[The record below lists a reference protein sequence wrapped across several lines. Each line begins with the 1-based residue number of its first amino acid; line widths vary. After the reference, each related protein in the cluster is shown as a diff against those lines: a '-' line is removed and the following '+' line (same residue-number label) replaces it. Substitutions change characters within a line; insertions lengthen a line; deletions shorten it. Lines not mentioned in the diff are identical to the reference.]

1 MNWPAVRERARQWAP
16 WAAAALGLS
25 IPLSKAAD
33 AFLLVLVLLLWLAGG
48 RYGEKL
54 RFIGKNPVAWVSLLL
69 FALTIGGLFYGK
81 VDKDSL
87 SDAKT
92 FILIPLLLPLF
103 GDPRFRKYGLRAF
116 LTAMGF
122 VLLVS
127 WLLFFDLLPPGGFW
141 KGIPENPYVVHQY
154 ITQNVLMAFAAAA
167 WAGYARLG
175 KNPAARAGAAVLA
188 VAAVANIL
196 FLIPGKT
203 GHVIL
208 AVLILYY
215 FMDWL
220 GWRKGVPAALGMIV
234 LLFGIVFA
242 FPGSALH
249 QRTTQAVREFREW
262 GPGQESAGVVNA
274 IGYRMEFW
282 RTSWSI
288 FLDRPWTGAG
298 TGGFPGAYAEK
309 VQGTDRIV
317 TDNPHS
323 QYLLTAVEL
332 GVVGLAALLAL
343 FAVQWRTS
351 ASLPG
356 PVDPFLARSLVLTLA
371 TGSLFNSLLSDHT
384 ESLFFVFLSAL
395 LFAGLADRGKT

>member
-1 MNWPAVRERARQWAP
+1 MNWPAVQERARQWAP
-16 WAAAALGLS
+16 WAAVALGFS
-25 IPLSKAAD
+25 IPLSEAAD
-33 AFLLVLVLLLWLAGG
+33 AFLLVLVLLLWIAGG
-48 RYGEKL
+48 GYGEKF
-54 RFIGKNPVAWVSLLL
+54 RFIGRNPVAWVSLLL
-69 FALTIGGLFYGK
+69 FALSIGGLFYGT

-92 FILIPLLLPLF
+92 FLLIPLLLPLF

-116 LTAMGF
+116 LSAMAV
-122 VLLVS
+122 VLVLS
-127 WLLFFDLLPPGGFW
+127 CLLFFDLLPHGGFW
-141 KGIPENPYVVHQY
+141 KGVPENPYVVHQY

-167 WAGYARLG
+167 WAEYARLG
-175 KNPAARAGAAVLA
+175 TNPAARAGGAVLA
-188 VAAVANIL
+188 LAAVANIL
-196 FLIPGKT
+196 FMIPGKT

-208 AVLILYY
+208 AVLILHY

-220 GWRKGVPAALGMIV
+220 GWRKGVPAALAMIV
-234 LLFGIVFA
+234 LLFGMVFA
-242 FPGSALH
+242 FPGSAFH
-249 QRTTQAVREFREW
+249 QRAAQAVREFREW
-262 GPGQESAGVVNA
+262 GPDKESGKVVNA

-298 TGGFPGAYAEK
+298 TGDFPRAYAEK
-309 VQGTDRIV
+309 VRGTNQVV

-332 GVVGLAALLAL
+332 GVVGLAVLLAL
-343 FAVQWRTS
+343 FLVQWHVS

-356 PVDPFLARSLVLTLA
+356 PAGPYLARSLVLTLA

-395 LFAGLADRGKT
+395 LFAGLAEKERS